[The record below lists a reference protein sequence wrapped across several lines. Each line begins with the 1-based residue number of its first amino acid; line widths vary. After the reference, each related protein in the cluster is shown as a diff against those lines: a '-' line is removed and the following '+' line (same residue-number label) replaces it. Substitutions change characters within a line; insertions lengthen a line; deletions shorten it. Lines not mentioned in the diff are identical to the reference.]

1 MLRAGEYYLDDDR
14 FSSVSAHVF
23 FIVYAVVAPIIML
36 NLLIAIISD
45 SFDKM
50 KEKEGAQFLRERA
63 SLLAEYQIMLEMLP
77 FVARWA
83 DMNPKYIH
91 VLKPAGDLS
100 AREQEAQWSGRI
112 RGLKT
117 HVKEQVGGVKA
128 EVEALN
134 AKLDAQDAKV
144 EAVNSKLDAKVEAL
158 NSKLDAI
165 LRALGATTA
174 TRAPGRSP
182 K

>member
-1 MLRAGEYYLDDDR
+1 
-14 FSSVSAHVF
+14 
-23 FIVYAVVAPIIML
+23 ML
-36 NLLIAIISD
+36 NLLIAFISD

-91 VLKPAGDLS
+91 VLKPADDLS

-112 RGLKT
+112 RRPKK
-117 HVKEQVGGVKA
+117 HVEEQMAGVKT
-128 EVEALN
+128 
-134 AKLDAQDAKV
+134 K
-144 EAVNSKLDAKVEAL
+144 
-158 NSKLDAI
+158 
-165 LRALGATTA
+165 RGA
-174 TRAPGRSP
+174 GRSEGRS
-182 K
+182 

>member
-1 MLRAGEYYLDDDR
+1 
-14 FSSVSAHVF
+14 
-23 FIVYAVVAPIIML
+23 
-36 NLLIAIISD
+36 
-45 SFDKM
+45 
-50 KEKEGAQFLRERA
+50 
-63 SLLAEYQIMLEMLP
+63 MLEMLP

-112 RGLKT
+112 RGLKK
-117 HVKEQVGGVKA
+117 HVKEQMAGVKTEMGGVKAEVGGVTA

-134 AKLDAQDAKV
+134 AKLDAQDA
-144 EAVNSKLDAKVEAL
+144 KLDAKVEAL

-174 TRAPGRSP
+174 TSAPRRSP